1 MNTRTPDTNDSS
13 STRVERKQ
21 RTRQAL
27 LDAALELLE
36 EESFSSLSLR
46 QVTRAVGIVPTA
58 FYRHFDDMDQLGLAL
73 LDESFRTLRA
83 MLREARAD
91 PRTYEHVIRNSIDIL
106 VDYVRRHDTHFRFIA
121 RERYGGVAS
130 LRHAIR
136 SEIRLFASDLA
147 SDLAR
152 FPELDRWSAEDLQ
165 LLAGLIVNTMVA
177 TIEALLDVP
186 PRDPAAEA
194 EIAATAR
201 QQLKLITLGIPQW
214 HPDGGAAERMA
225 S

>member
-1 MNTRTPDTNDSS
+1 M
-13 STRVERKQ
+13 
-21 RTRQAL
+21 
-27 LDAALELLE
+27 
-36 EESFSSLSLR
+36 
-46 QVTRAVGIVPTA
+46 
-58 FYRHFDDMDQLGLAL
+58 
-73 LDESFRTLRA
+73 
-83 MLREARAD
+83 
-91 PRTYEHVIRNSIDIL
+91 
-106 VDYVRRHDTHFRFIA
+106 
-121 RERYGGVAS
+121 AS